1 MQHKELDF
9 IDNNLPKY
17 KKDSNKFIG
26 AMFAVMFVLI
36 MIGVIF
42 G

>member
-1 MQHKELDF
+1 MQHKKFDY
-9 IDNNLPKY
+9 ITDNTPKY
-17 KKDSNKFIG
+17 KQDSNKFIG
-26 AMFAVMFVLI
+26 GMFAVMFVLI